1 MTEMAGK
8 TLYDKLWQAHVIDSR
23 GDGSDLL
30 FVDRHFVHDACF
42 PGFDFLHDAGL
53 SVRRADLTFGMED
66 HYIASRA
73 DVSRSERIV
82 QLGGVLRSNARRHG
96 FRSFG
101 AGTKYQG
108 IVHVVGP
115 ELGLT
120 LPGALVVCGD
130 SHTATHGALGCLAFG
145 VGASEIA
152 HVLGTQTIWQKKSN
166 AMRISVNGALAP
178 GVVAKDL
185 ILHLIATIGARG
197 GTGFV
202 IEYAGS
208 TIAQLSVH
216 ARMTICNM
224 SIEAGAKAGIIAPD
238 QCVFDFLSEALCA
251 PKGEQ
256 LQQAIS
262 QWQSLLSDSDA
273 TFDTEVAIDVE
284 LLEPTVTWGTS
295 PQTALGVSRS
305 IPVLDQI
312 NVQDHAQFQS
322 MIEYM
327 GLKPGVRLQDI
338 KIDQVFIGSCTNSRI
353 EDLRLAASIARRG
366 KVKVPAL
373 VVPGSVSVQ
382 RQAEAEGL
390 DDVFRK
396 AGFEWAHPGCS
407 MCVAM
412 NGDIV
417 GDGKRC
423 VSTSNRNFRGRQGQG
438 SRTHLASPL
447 TAAASALTGTI
458 ADVRQ
463 WL

>member
-1 MTEMAGK
+1 MAGK
-8 TLYDKLWQAHVIDSR
+8 TLYDKLWQTHVIDSR

-53 SVRRADLTFGMED
+53 QVRRADLTFGMED

-73 DVSRSERIV
+73 NVSRSERIV
-82 QLGGVLRSNARRHG
+82 QLGGVLQNNAKQHG
-96 FRSFG
+96 FQSFG
-101 AGTKYQG
+101 AGTQYQG

-166 AMRISVNGALAP
+166 AMRISVSGPLAT

-185 ILHLIATIGARG
+185 ILHLIGVIGARG
-197 GTGFV
+197 GTGYV
-202 IEYAGS
+202 IEYAGP
-208 TIAQLSVH
+208 TIAQLSVQ

-238 QCVFDFLSEALCA
+238 QRVFDFLSEAPYA
-251 PKGEQ
+251 PKGDR
-256 LQQAIS
+256 LQHAIA
-262 QWQSLLSDSDA
+262 QWQGLVSDSDA
-273 TFDTEVAIDVE
+273 AFDTEVAIDVAS
-284 LLEPTVTWGTS
+284 LEPTVTWGTS
-295 PQTALGVSRS
+295 PQTALGVSES
-305 IPVLDQI
+305 VPELDQI
-312 NVQDHAQFQS
+312 TVQDHAQFQS
-322 MIEYM
+322 MLEYM

-353 EDLRLAASIARRG
+353 EDLRLAASIARCG
-366 KVKVPAL
+366 KAKVPAL

-396 AGFEWAHPGCS
+396 AGFEWAQPGCS